1 VERKAEKMTLE
12 AIVQRLTTIQPID
25 IHEVT
30 EAGDTAPWLIVDG
43 SVINTLVIWE
53 AGLTEQV
60 QVISAQIMRWGRL
73 AAQAKRIWE
82 IEERNY
88 RIWRDGFTVALVHS
102 IADEKKRPPQYMIEA
117 QMRVSPLYPLHQK
130 KLERAEEAYNVAQA
144 VLEGFR
150 AKKDMLRSA
159 VVRSQEDAAPRL
171 SI

>member
-1 VERKAEKMTLE
+1 
-12 AIVQRLTTIQPID
+12 
-25 IHEVT
+25 
-30 EAGDTAPWLIVDG
+30 
-43 SVINTLVIWE
+43 
-53 AGLTEQV
+53 
-60 QVISAQIMRWGRL
+60 
-73 AAQAKRIWE
+73 
-82 IEERNY
+82 
-88 RIWRDGFTVALVHS
+88 
-102 IADEKKRPPQYMIEA
+102 MIEA